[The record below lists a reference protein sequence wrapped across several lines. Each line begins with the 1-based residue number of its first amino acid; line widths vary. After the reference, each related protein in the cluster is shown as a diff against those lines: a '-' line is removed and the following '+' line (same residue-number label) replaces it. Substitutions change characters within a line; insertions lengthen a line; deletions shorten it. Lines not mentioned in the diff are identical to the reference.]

1 MKRAPRVVSL
11 FLAATVALSGLP
23 AYADGRPAGPPPVTT
38 LVTPTVTPAPDSPPP
53 SADVPPGESSADIA
67 AAPSEP
73 LPAPTVAYRRRYN
86 MAILGAGLLLAT
98 WGADRLLTRD
108 LPSPYKEPPWIPI
121 IGPWFLLRGQTQ
133 TAAPNQFTMTLLVFD
148 GLLQAGGLTVGILGL
163 VLHKKRLTISLPP
176 PPPRAAP

>member
-11 FLAATVALSGLP
+11 FLAASVALTLAVDLP

-38 LVTPTVTPAPDSPPP
+38 IVPPPTVTPPPDSPPP
-53 SADVPPGESSADIA
+53 TAETQPGESSADIT

-73 LPAPTVAYRRRYN
+73 LPEPTVAYRRRYN
-86 MAILGAGLLLAT
+86 MAILGAGL
-98 WGADRLLTRD
+98 

-121 IGPWFLLRGQTQ
+121 IGPWFLLYGQTQ
-133 TAAPNQFTMTLLVFD
+133 TAAPNQFTMSLLVFD

-176 PPPRAAP
+176 PPPRAVP